1 MIETKS
7 KILENKEEKE
17 RKILDASFALFT
29 EKGIKNTS
37 IQQIVDKAGIA
48 KGTFYLYFKD
58 KDDLQEYLITKK
70 SEQLFNDALK
80 YVDEKNISD
89 FTERLINMIDFIID
103 EFIRDKSLLQFISK
117 NLSLGLFGDKLSN
130 LVDKSTIGVMEAFK
144 KGIKDNNLS
153 ISNPELTLYMIIELT
168 SSVVFTSIT
177 MNKPLPINELKPFL
191 YDKLRKII
199 LD

>member
-1 MIETKS
+1 MLETKS

-80 YVDEKNISD
+80 YVNEKNISD

-144 KGIKDNNLS
+144 KGIEENKLS

-177 MNKPLPINELKPFL
+177 MNKPLPISELKPFL
-191 YDKLRKII
+191 YDKLRKIL

>member
-1 MIETKS
+1 MLETKS

-37 IQQIVDKAGIA
+37 VQQIVDKAGIA

-144 KGIKDNNLS
+144 KGIEENKLS

-177 MNKPLPINELKPFL
+177 MNKPLPISELKPFL
-191 YDKLRKII
+191 YDKLRKIL